1 MATGYYHEPRH
12 GQRHF
17 VSPRYTN
24 LEYINEGA
32 YGMVCSAVDNHTR
45 RRVAIKKISPFLNG
59 QSGSKAL
66 REIMILS
73 RFKHDNIVNILDIVA
88 APTQRAIQDIHI
100 VLPLMDTDL
109 RKLLKSRRISSEHI
123 RCFLY
128 QILRGLR
135 YIHSANVIHF
145 DMKPGNVLVNSDC
158 YLKICDFGLARII
171 TTKLENSGLT
181 QYAVTR
187 GYRAPEV
194 MLRCKSFVSK
204 AIDMWSVGC
213 ILGEMISN
221 RPIFVGRHYLDEL
234 NNIISVTGSPTPE
247 DLATVTR
254 EDSKQH
260 ILSLSNK
267 PKIPL
272 TQLFPRA
279 EPLALDLLDKMI
291 TFNPNKRITVEEAL
305 EHHFLDR
312 YHDESNEPIALVPFG
327 SESDIDELPR
337 EAIKEL
343 LYKETAKY
351 AAPSYINPMY

>member
-1 MATGYYHEPRH
+1 MATGYYHQPGRSQ
-12 GQRHF
+12 GNY

-24 LEYINEGA
+24 LQYINEGA

-59 QSGSKAL
+59 SSGSKAL

-73 RFKHDNIVNILDIVA
+73 RFNHDNIVSVLDIVA

-109 RKLLKSRRISSEHI
+109 RKLLKSRRLSNEHV

-171 TTKLENSGLT
+171 TSKLENSGMT

-213 ILGEMISN
+213 ILAEMISN
-221 RPIFVGRHYLDEL
+221 RPLFAGRHYLDEL
-234 NNIISVTGSPTPE
+234 NNIINITGSPSAE
-247 DLATVTR
+247 DLLTVTS
-254 EDSKQH
+254 EESKRH
-260 ILSLSNK
+260 ILALARK
-267 PKIPL
+267 PKKPL
-272 TQLFPRA
+272 AQLFPHA
-279 EPLALDLLDKMI
+279 ESVALDLLDRMI
-291 TFNPNKRITVEEAL
+291 TFNSSQRITVEDAL
-305 EHHFLDR
+305 EHQFLHR
-312 YHDESNEPIALVPFG
+312 YHDDANEPIALVPFG
-327 SESDIDELPR
+327 PESEVDELPP
-337 EAIKEL
+337 EEIKRL
-343 LYKETAKY
+343 VYKETAKY
-351 AAPSYINPMY
+351 ATSYIDPPY